1 MNQVSNCRLMKKK
14 HNDQL
19 YLQDYADCSL
29 EVQCGTYTD
38 VTFEV
43 SGLTSSVSQDDFT
56 LSTEDVSSL
65 TSDISCKFPKC
76 LQFFKMLKYHFEI
89 FTACCSGIN
98 TDNAVELK
106 SSCLGDRIQT
116 TLVTT
121 YTPNGDTLNDRN
133 VYTDGSSILFY
144 SSTIEVNIFIIDINF
159 IGRNIKFLN

>member
-1 MNQVSNCRLMKKK
+1 MLVLLSWIKFQIVDWWKK

-65 TSDISCKFPKC
+65 TSDISCKFPK
-76 LQFFKMLKYHFEI
+76 
-89 FTACCSGIN
+89 
-98 TDNAVELK
+98 
-106 SSCLGDRIQT
+106 
-116 TLVTT
+116 
-121 YTPNGDTLNDRN
+121 
-133 VYTDGSSILFY
+133 
-144 SSTIEVNIFIIDINF
+144 
-159 IGRNIKFLN
+159 